1 MLDIKLFRERPE
13 ELSKALAA
21 RYGVFPVE
29 EVVGLDARRREVLT
43 LTDDLRSERNQ
54 GSREIAELRKSGG
67 DAAGLTE
74 RMRLVGGRSGK
85 MTEMISD
92 MGEPHPALSSRYQN
106 PPQIGPGWG
115 GRRFPTRWSHL
126 GRPRKFRL
134 EPLPIWELG
143 NVGII
148 GFRREV
154 RL

>member
-74 RMRLVGGRSGK
+74 RMRLVGEEIRK
-85 MTEMISD
+85 NEEMISD
-92 MGEPHPALSSRYQN
+92 MENRIQALLLEIPNIPHESVPVGEDEDSNKVVRTWGEPGSSILSLYL
-106 PPQIGPGWG
+106 IGNWG
-115 GRRFPTRWSHL
+115 KRW
-126 GRPRKFRL
+126 G
-134 EPLPIWELG
+134 
-143 NVGII
+143 
-148 GFRREV
+148 
-154 RL
+154 